1 MLQSVQATPAAG
13 PAVPA
18 GTAPDPSSA
27 GPSLAGTSAAAPSAG
42 GPLGAPRLR
51 RLPSR
56 LRVFFLRQL
65 RACGRVGL
73 AAERTGITPSTLYR
87 WRAADEDFRAHWD
100 SISDQ
105 RRHKAEDKLMQI
117 IDEGEKAAVFHKGQ
131 QVGWRE
137 SHTARAAIALLGYLD
152 RVEKVRRADR
162 DRGDE
167 GENSSHY
174 YGGDRRKN
182 YAYSGGWQAAS
193 ARRIGNDDEA
203 EEDLAPTPEPVSVPS
218 SSPAVSSNLASEPV
232 PSDQERA
239 SDTEREWDA
248 YVDQTRAELAPEAPE
263 RTGGKKKR
271 PRAGDGTS
279 RHIVP
284 QTPPVPPVLPVH
296 ASPPAASAS
305 PAGSASPTGSAS
317 EAFFI
322 AQARRV
328 YDEMNGIGAPSG
340 PNMLPDD
347 WKPYQ

>member
-1 MLQSVQATPAAG
+1 
-13 PAVPA
+13 
-18 GTAPDPSSA
+18 
-27 GPSLAGTSAAAPSAG
+27 
-42 GPLGAPRLR
+42 
-51 RLPSR
+51 
-56 LRVFFLRQL
+56 VFFLRHF

-87 WRAADEDFRAHWD
+87 WRAVDEDFRAHWD

-117 IDEGEKAAVFHKGQ
+117 VEEGEKAAVFHKGQ

-162 DRGDE
+162 DRKDE

-203 EEDLAPTPEPVSVPS
+203 EEDLAPTPEPVSFPS
-218 SSPAVSSNLASEPV
+218 SSNLASEPV
-232 PSDQERA
+232 P

-284 QTPPVPPVLPVH
+284 QTPPVLPGQ
-296 ASPPAASAS
+296 APAPAASAS
-305 PAGSASPTGSAS
+305 RTGSAS

-340 PNMLPDD
+340 PHMLPDD